1 MSHQVVENDP
11 LEENEVEIDI
21 DSKTV
26 FDTIDLNFE
35 ISPKNRGPSEN
46 NDENNTFESSG
57 DYWLLWHGM
66 LPTKVLF
73 RNNMLLLYFSINN
86 ANYAKLSQTLIIV
99 LCFMKYNHFTASRLD
114 VLEKMFFYIQ
124 YSLRKEFPPFQC

>member
-1 MSHQVVENDP
+1 MSHHVVENDP

-46 NDENNTFESSG
+46 KDENDAMESSG
-57 DYWLLWHGM
+57 DY
-66 LPTKVLF
+66 
-73 RNNMLLLYFSINN
+73 
-86 ANYAKLSQTLIIV
+86 
-99 LCFMKYNHFTASRLD
+99 
-114 VLEKMFFYIQ
+114 
-124 YSLRKEFPPFQC
+124 